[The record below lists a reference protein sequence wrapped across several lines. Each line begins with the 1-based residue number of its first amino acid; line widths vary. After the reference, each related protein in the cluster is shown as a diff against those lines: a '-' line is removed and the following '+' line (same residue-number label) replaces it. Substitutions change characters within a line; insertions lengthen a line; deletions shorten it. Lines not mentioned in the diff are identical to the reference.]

1 MASVRIGRV
10 LLLLAAV
17 LLTASP
23 ASAIKRELF
32 RDVRAEYEG
41 MTFRL
46 RIDLRPANVASS
58 PNVVNAEGVGYVRER
73 SPVLFHRLQ
82 QVYVGR
88 VINDGKQRIG
98 LTIYRNAD
106 QADQY
111 RALAIPPPALANPNA
126 SGTLAA
132 FAQTDS
138 TEVLIEL
145 KAKKK
150 EPGAQRQEIETLM
163 RRVFYIASEPTRE
176 EIEEV
181 ILSHRGAS
189 IGQLRAL
196 TGLDNDEIREILERA
211 SPGQPVPD
219 QSK

>member
-1 MASVRIGRV
+1 MII
-10 LLLLAAV
+10 AAV
-17 LLTASP
+17 LVSASP
-23 ASAIKRELF
+23 AGAVKRDLF

-46 RIDLRPANVASS
+46 RIDLRPANVASA

-82 QVYVGR
+82 KVYIDR
-88 VINDGKQRIG
+88 VTNDGKQSIG

-150 EPGAQRQEIETLM
+150 EPGAQRQEIEMLL

-176 EIEEV
+176 EFEEV
-181 ILSHRGAS
+181 ILRHRGAS

-196 TGLDNDEIREILERA
+196 TGLENDEIREILERA
-211 SPGQPVPD
+211 SPSQPAQD